1 MFKFESLKTLDV
13 EGNDLIHYFPVF
25 SAPIKAGLDVR
36 SVYFLAPPASSQ
48 PSTHLKRNKIFDP
61 DLHSMIFLKLPIITN
76 LAGITDRS
84 I

>member
-36 SVYFLAPPASSQ
+36 SVYFLAPPPPASSQ

-61 DLHSMIFLKLPIITN
+61 DLHSDDFFWNYQLLQT
-76 LAGITDRS
+76 
-84 I
+84 